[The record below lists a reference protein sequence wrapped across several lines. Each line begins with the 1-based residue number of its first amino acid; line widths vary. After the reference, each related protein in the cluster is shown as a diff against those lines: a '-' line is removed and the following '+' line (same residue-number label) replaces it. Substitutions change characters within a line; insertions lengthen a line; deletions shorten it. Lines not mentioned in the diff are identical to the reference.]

1 MSWLDIFG
9 WLELTMIGTVIRD
22 STWLFPVI
30 ESVHLLGLAVLGGA
44 VLTVDIRAL
53 GWGVTSRT
61 TGQVVAETNPW
72 LGAGMVVMLLTGI
85 PLFLSEAV
93 KCYYSEAFWVKMSG
107 LAVALVYTFAVHN
120 PLLQREPHMNPW
132 IMKLLG
138 VVSIA
143 VWMTV
148 AAAGRWIGFS

>member
-1 MSWLDIFG
+1 MSWLDIFD
-9 WLELTMIGTVIRD
+9 WLELTTTGTVIRD
-22 STWLFPVI
+22 SMWLFPVI

-44 VLTVDIRAL
+44 VLMVDIRAL

-72 LGAGMVVMLLTGI
+72 LGAGIVVMLLTGI

-93 KCYYSEAFWVKMSG
+93 KCYYSEAFWVKMSA
-107 LAVALVYTFAVHN
+107 LAVALVYTFAVRN
-120 PLLQREPHMNPW
+120 PSLRRDPPLNRW
-132 IMKLLG
+132 LMKLLG
-138 VVSIA
+138 VLSIG
-143 VWMTV
+143 VWMMV